1 MSEEKELSKVEHIKA
16 NSNYLRGTILEEL
29 HNGTDHFS
37 EENVQVLKF
46 HGMYQQKDR
55 DRQKDSEGKDIE
67 KPHTLML
74 RGRIPGGR
82 LTAKQYLVWDEL
94 GEK

>member
-1 MSEEKELSKVEHIKA
+1 MAEEKELSKIEHIKA

-29 HNGTDHFS
+29 NNGTDHFS
-37 EENVQVLKF
+37 EENVQILKF

-55 DRQKDSEGKDIE
+55 DRQKDAEGKDIE
-67 KPHTLML
+67 KPYTLML

-82 LTAKQYLVWDEL
+82 L
-94 GEK
+94 